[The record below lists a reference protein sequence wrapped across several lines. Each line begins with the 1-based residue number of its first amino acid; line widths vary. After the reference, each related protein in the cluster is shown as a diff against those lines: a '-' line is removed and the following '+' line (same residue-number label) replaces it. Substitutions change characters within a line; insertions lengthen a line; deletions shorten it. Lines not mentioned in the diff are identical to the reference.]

1 MQTLCFIGNEN
12 RPRGREPGGGM
23 LYRRDYVGGR
33 SAALPLSSSSLQRYE
48 ENPIFFW
55 PFLLNFGQ
63 ILILFCS
70 NTDTLLLA
78 AGLTDTFLLFRGPAF
93 SCISSIPYRVG
104 HTWQSSCAG
113 TWPRL
118 PPKSKRKFPY
128 THNAD
133 HPILLHPDPQERGSR
148 II

>member
-1 MQTLCFIGNEN
+1 MQTLCFIGNKK
-12 RPRGREPGGGM
+12 PPCGVDLQGGM
-23 LYRRDYVGGR
+23 HYRRDYVGCR
-33 SAALPLSSSSLQRYE
+33 TAALHLSSSSLQIYE
-48 ENPIFFW
+48 IISIFFW

-78 AGLTDTFLLFRGPAF
+78 AGFTDTFLLFRGPAF
-93 SCISSIPYRVG
+93 SCISSIPYRGG

-118 PPKSKRKFPY
+118 QPKSKRKFSY
-128 THNAD
+128 THNAY